1 MFNLFFSEKTLDKI
15 CEYATY
21 LVATCAVVIATLLVV
36 LISSK
41 LYEGAIVL
49 AVVVFI
55 AGPALGF
62 LIKNIMNFLTE
73 RFG

>member
-1 MFNLFFSEKTLDKI
+1 MFNLFFSEETLDKI

-36 LISSK
+36 LIASK

-62 LIKNIMNFLTE
+62 LIKNIMNFLIE